1 MQVKYRIGRRTIS
14 CSISSFDVR
23 QKDLEMRLQF
33 IRNRKIALWAM
44 FAWTWIGLSSVLNI
58 AWADE
63 ASVHLKPG
71 SPTSTAVSDDS
82 TSTSSAVTDWGTQ
95 SLINPKNNFH
105 SNRLQGAASCAASGC
120 HGGPQVAVATLDAP
134 RGSEYPLW
142 IENDPHARSWQT
154 LNSPASIEIL
164 NRLSILR
171 DGQIVAPEAYQ
182 NCLACH
188 NTARSL
194 LSDGISPTLSE
205 GVGCEAC
212 HGAAEKWSSEHF
224 QGPHSV
230 RRAYAELGLVDLQP
244 LVQRAKACALCH
256 VGGPDRDMNHDIIA
270 AGHPAL
276 YFDMAVYHEAYPKHW
291 RDSNP
296 NSESFRAQLWLAGQL
311 AQADAELELIAARAS
326 RSHSISV
333 WPEFSNYQCT
343 SCHQRLDGS
352 PQSAVD
358 PVPLW
363 NSDEK
368 TAALSNPGLAKI
380 RQWNLQGIRTL
391 LDSHP
396 TTTASQPHSPLRDAW
411 LTLEHAMQS
420 PTAITQS
427 DADALSLAAEDL
439 RLELALAVFAPAE
452 NGINPVGPMTWTA
465 EDQRNWAAKQLSLAS
480 QSIEWESASMAYVA
494 LWAATPPSP
503 GVKASDRALWRHMQ
517 TLRRG
522 LIFPS
527 RSQSPV
533 FPRLESNVSPPS
545 HQEWSDALSHL
556 LRELGEPLR

>member
-1 MQVKYRIGRRTIS
+1 MPP
-14 CSISSFDVR
+14 
-23 QKDLEMRLQF
+23 QF
-33 IRNRKIALWAM
+33 IPNRKIGWWAM
-44 FAWTWIGLSSVLNI
+44 LVVPLIGLGLGLDRTGADDAAALFKPVSPSSN
-58 AWADE
+58 AAADTTTLL
-63 ASVHLKPG
+63 ALS
-71 SPTSTAVSDDS
+71 
-82 TSTSSAVTDWGTQ
+82 DWGTE
-95 SLINPKNNFH
+95 SLVHPKNSHPPNG
-105 SNRLQGAASCAASGC
+105 LQGAASCAAAGC
-120 HGGPQVAVATLDAP
+120 HGGPQVGVAAIDAP

-142 IENDPHARSWQT
+142 IESDPHARSWQT

-164 NRLSILR
+164 NRLSILQ

-194 LSDGISPTLSE
+194 LSDGISPTFSE

-212 HGAAEKWSSEHF
+212 HGAAEKWASEHF

-230 RRAYAELGLVDLQP
+230 RRAQAELGLVDLQP
-244 LVQRAKACALCH
+244 LVRRAKACALCH

-296 NSESFRAQLWLAGQL
+296 NPESFRAQLWLAGQL

-326 RSHSISV
+326 RSHSVSV

-352 PQSAVD
+352 PESTID
-358 PVPLW
+358 PIPLW
-363 NSDEK
+363 ASNENIAKQASPNQANSGQ
-368 TAALSNPGLAKI
+368 ARI
-380 RQWNLQGIRTL
+380 RQWNLQGIRVL

-396 TTTASQPHSPLRDAW
+396 TTTPSHTLPPLKAAW
-411 LTLEHAMQS
+411 LSLERGMQS
-420 PTAITQS
+420 SSAITQAN
-427 DADALSLAAEDL
+427 ADALSQAAEDL
-439 RLELALAVFAPAE
+439 RSELARVVFAPPV
-452 NGINPVGPMTWTA
+452 NGITSVGPMSWTMSWPMSWTA
-465 EDQRNWAAKQLSLAS
+465 VDQRNWAARQLSLAS
-480 QSIEWESASMAYVA
+480 QTLEWESASMAYVA
-494 LWAATPPSP
+494 LWAAMPPNPTLDTRQLVGS
-503 GVKASDRALWRHMQ
+503 RHMQ

-527 RSQSPV
+527 QSQSPV
-533 FPRLESNVSPPS
+533 FPRMESNASTPS
-545 HQEWSDALSHL
+545 QQEWSDALSHL